1 MLVVLF
7 YPTSAISTHVV
18 DVNTNL
24 FCILLYTNNDTFKS
38 SLFSLLSAAITNCV
52 YHFPMTVNP
61 EDFLISVLIVV
72 PFSLGR

>member
-24 FCILLYTNNDTFKS
+24 FCILLYTDNDTFKS
-38 SLFSLLSAAITNCV
+38 ALFFLAQCSSYKLCV
-52 YHFPMTVNP
+52 
-61 EDFLISVLIVV
+61 S
-72 PFSLGR
+72 FSNDSKS